1 MMTTDLRCER
11 WFLPLSVPLGL
22 GPKRSEMRI
31 EDGTL
36 HVRFGWGFRTEIPLT
51 SIKDAKPSNERVYA
65 SGAHGWRGRWL
76 VNGSSKDIV
85 ELTIA
90 PPVRAYVMGAPIKL
104 QTLYVSVTDPQ
115 ALIAAC
121 VPT

>member
-1 MMTTDLRCER
+1 MNTDLRYEG
-11 WFLPLSVPLGL
+11 WFLPFSVPLGL
-22 GPKRSEMRI
+22 GPKRSEVRI

-51 SIKDAKPSNERVYA
+51 SIKDAKPNNDRVYA
-65 SGAHGWRGRWL
+65 WGAHGWRGRWL
-76 VNGSSKDIV
+76 VSGSSEDIA
-85 ELTIA
+85 ELTID
-90 PPVRAYVMGAPIKL
+90 PPARAYVMGAPIKL

>member
-1 MMTTDLRCER
+1 MTTDLRYER
-11 WFLPLSVPLGL
+11 WFLPFSVPLGL
-22 GPKRSEMRI
+22 GPKRSEVRI

-36 HVRFGWGFRTEIPLT
+36 HLRFGWGFRTEIPLT
-51 SIKDAKPSNERVYA
+51 SIKDAKPNNDRVYA
-65 SGAHGWRGRWL
+65 WGAHGWRGRWL
-76 VNGSSKDIV
+76 VNGSSKDIA
-85 ELTIA
+85 ELTID
-90 PPVRAYVMGAPIKL
+90 PPARAYVLGAPIKL

>member
-1 MMTTDLRCER
+1 MNTDLRCER
-11 WFLPLSVPLGL
+11 WFLPFSVPLGL
-22 GPKRSEMRI
+22 GPKRSEVRI

-36 HVRFGWGFRTEIPLT
+36 HLRFGWGFRTEIPLT
-51 SIKDAKPSNERVYA
+51 SIKDAKPNNDRVYA
-65 SGAHGWRGRWL
+65 WGAHGWRGRWL
-76 VNGSSKDIV
+76 VNGSSKGIA
-85 ELTIA
+85 ELTID
-90 PPVRAYVMGAPIKL
+90 PPARAYVMGAPIKL